1 MTREEARAL
10 LAEGPVSLEFVKV
23 DGTPRPMIATLSD
36 TVLPAYELKEAEERK
51 ERKKS
56 GDSLAVW
63 DVDSAGWRSFR
74 WENIRVFDGVDYPNG
89 I

>member
-1 MTREEARAL
+1 MTREEAKAL
-10 LAEGPVSLEFVKV
+10 LAEGLVALEFVKV

-36 TVLPAYELKEAEERK
+36 TVLPAYELKESEERK
-51 ERKKS
+51 ARKKS
-56 GDSLAVW
+56 DDSLAVW

-74 WENIRVFDGVDYPNG
+74 WESIRVFNGVEYPNG